1 MIDWHRPTLLTIV
14 RKFNI
19 NLKIK
24 IRNKTMSNI
33 PSELKYATS
42 HEWVRNEGDG
52 TVTVGITEHAQDL
65 LGDMVFVELPDV
77 DDEISTGDDVAVA
90 ESVKAASDIY
100 APISGT
106 VIEVNEDLE
115 DSPELVNSDAF
126 GDGWLFKVK
135 VDDASELENL
145 LDAEGYANSIDED

>member
-1 MIDWHRPTLLTIV
+1 
-14 RKFNI
+14 
-19 NLKIK
+19 
-24 IRNKTMSNI
+24 MSNI

-52 TVTVGITEHAQDL
+52 TVTIGITEHAQEL

-77 DDEISTGDDVAVA
+77 GDEVATGDDVAVA

-100 APISGT
+100 APVSGE
-106 VIEVNEDLE
+106 VIAVNEDLE

-126 GDGWLFKVK
+126 GDGWLFKLK
-135 VDDASELENL
+135 LDDATELDAL
-145 LDAEGYANSIDED
+145 LDAEGYENVVDDE

>member
-1 MIDWHRPTLLTIV
+1 VNQFTNKFTYTSKIGTI
-14 RKFNI
+14 K
-19 NLKIK
+19 
-24 IRNKTMSNI
+24 MSNI

-42 HEWVRNEGDG
+42 HEWVRLESDG
-52 TVTVGITEHAQDL
+52 TATIGITEHAQGL

-77 DDEISTGDDVAVA
+77 DDAISTGDDVAVA

-100 APISGT
+100 APVSGT
-106 VIEVNEDLE
+106 VIAINEELE

-126 GDGWLFKVK
+126 GEGWLFKVK
-135 VDDASELENL
+135 LDDASELESL

>member
-1 MIDWHRPTLLTIV
+1 
-14 RKFNI
+14 
-19 NLKIK
+19 
-24 IRNKTMSNI
+24 MSNI

-52 TVTVGITEHAQDL
+52 TVTIGITEHAQDL

-77 DDEISTGDDVAVA
+77 GDAVSTGDDVAVA

-100 APISGT
+100 APVTGE
-106 VIEVNEDLE
+106 VVEVNEELE

-135 VDDASELENL
+135 LDDAGELDDL